1 MYICILYVLLP
12 SLIIGHF
19 YHLFV
24 NCFSQAYRNEE
35 KKENYKI
42 SSHQDPLN
50 SVLACESE
58 VQEGDLDMNG
68 LALQKYVLMCSQ
80 FTNGGLR
87 GS

>member
-1 MYICILYVLLP
+1 MYFCHLLSLVIFIIC
-12 SLIIGHF
+12 
-19 YHLFV
+19 LFV
-24 NCFSQAYRNEE
+24 NCLSQAYRNEE